1 MKWFTFI
8 HLKIG
13 YKTQGFPILRA
24 GPKLQHEDN
33 PVPVRPDGLS
43 KKCHRFSKIA
53 QKLQRQILLEKIMDF
68 ISRPRGDNRPIGLSF
83 VCCLYLS
90 LNEFPL
96 NRLVMY

>member
-53 QKLQRQILLEKIMDF
+53 QKIAKADF
-68 ISRPRGDNRPIGLSF
+68 IGKNNGFYKSSKW
-83 VCCLYLS
+83 
-90 LNEFPL
+90 
-96 NRLVMY
+96 